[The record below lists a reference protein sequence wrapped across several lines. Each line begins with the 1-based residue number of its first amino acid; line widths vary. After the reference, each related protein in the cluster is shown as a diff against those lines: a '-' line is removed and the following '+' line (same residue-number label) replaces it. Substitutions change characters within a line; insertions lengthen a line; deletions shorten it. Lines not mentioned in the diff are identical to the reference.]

1 VAEFTEIIKALAEC
15 VGRDHLK
22 TEEDVL
28 SRYRVDGL
36 LPKAVAFPSNTD
48 QVSGLMKIAHNEGW
62 AVAPWGA
69 GTKISTGNPPQRL
82 DLVICTRRMNHM
94 RDVDVANLTLTVE
107 AGVRFRDIQA
117 RLATQEDRC
126 YLPLEDLMTE
136 SDEVVCSE
144 RSHSGCFFPL
154 DPPFSENATIGGV
167 MAANSS
173 GPKRLYYNLPRDL
186 VLGAKVVAADGSV
199 VGTGGKTVKNVSGYD
214 ISKFMLGTCG
224 SLGILC
230 EMTLRLLPL
239 PEAMATVVF
248 SFSDFESA
256 SGFVDAVLNTTMLPA
271 AVEVMNEAAFHAL
284 EGEDLPG
291 MSRGSFVVAAAL
303 EHFKPA
309 VERMKEKF
317 REIAKIHGATG
328 ERVIGEDHHAL
339 FWLKVGDIM
348 PVGAERDAEYV
359 TIKLNYPIA
368 AWKDLAE
375 AAMEGFT
382 KQGFNP
388 RLLVHSGSGICLIS
402 TDIGSDGGKVSG
414 IVKDLLASCR
424 REGGNL
430 VVQYAPTALKK
441 DLPIWGESGS
451 DFIVMKRLK
460 ERLDPKGTMCP
471 GRYVG
476 GL

>member
-1 VAEFTEIIKALAEC
+1 VAEFTEIINAMAEC

-28 SRYRVDGL
+28 SRYQVDGL

-48 QVSGLMKIAHNEGW
+48 QVSGLMKIAYNEGW
-62 AVAPWGA
+62 AVVPWGT
-69 GTKISTGNPPQRL
+69 GTKISTGNPPHRL
-82 DLVICTRRMNHM
+82 DLVICTKRMNHM

-107 AGVRFRDIQA
+107 AGVKFRDIQA

-126 YLPLEDLMTE
+126 YLPLEDLVTE
-136 SDEVVCSE
+136 SGDVICSE
-144 RSHSGCFFPL
+144 RTHSGCFFPL
-154 DPPFSENATIGGV
+154 DPPFSEDATIGGV
-167 MAANSS
+167 LAANSS

-186 VLGAKVVAADGSV
+186 ILGAKVVAPDGSV

-214 ISKFMLGTCG
+214 ISKFMLGSFG

-239 PEAMATVVF
+239 PESMATVVF
-248 SFSDFESA
+248 SFPDFESA
-256 SGFVDAVLNTTMLPA
+256 SGFADAVLGTTMLPA
-271 AVEVMNEAAFHAL
+271 AVEVMNEAAFNAL
-284 EGEDLPG
+284 DGEEVPG
-291 MSRGSFVVAAAL
+291 MDTERFVVAAAF

-309 VERMKEKF
+309 VERMKVEF
-317 REIAKIHGATG
+317 SEIAKAHGATG
-328 ERVIGEDHHAL
+328 ERVIEEDHHAL

-348 PVGAERDAEYV
+348 PVGSKSDAGYV

-368 AWKDLAE
+368 AWKDLVGTAL
-375 AAMEGFT
+375 EGFG
-382 KQGFNP
+382 KSGFTP
-388 RLLVHSGSGICLIS
+388 KLLVHSGSGICLIS
-402 TDIGSDGGKVSG
+402 TDTGSGGG
-414 IVKDLLASCR
+414 TLPGLVKDLLASCR

-430 VVQYAPTALKK
+430 VVQYAPTDLKK

-451 DFIVMKRLK
+451 DFVVMKRLK

>member
-1 VAEFTEIIKALAEC
+1 MAEFTEIINALAEC
-15 VGRDHLK
+15 VGREHLK

-28 SRYRVDGL
+28 SLYRVDGL
-36 LPKAVAFPSNTD
+36 LPKAVAFPHNTD
-48 QVSGLMKIAHNEGW
+48 QVSGLMKIACREGW
-62 AVAPWGA
+62 AVIPWGA
-69 GTKISTGNPPQRL
+69 GTKIATGNPPQRL
-82 DLVICTRRMNHM
+82 DLVISTKRMNHM

-126 YLPLEDLMTE
+126 YLPLEDLVTE
-136 SDEVVCSE
+136 SGEVICSE

-167 MAANSS
+167 MAADSS

-214 ISKFMLGTCG
+214 ISKLMLGTHG
-224 SLGILC
+224 SLGVVC

-239 PEAMATVVF
+239 PESMATVVF
-248 SFSDFESA
+248 SFADFESA
-256 SGFVDAVLNTTMLPA
+256 SAFADAVLNTTMLPA
-271 AVEVMNEAAFHAL
+271 AVEVMNAAAFNAL

-291 MSRGSFVVAAAL
+291 LREDGFAVAAAF
-303 EHFKPA
+303 EHFKTA
-309 VERMKEKF
+309 VDRMKEKF
-317 REIAKIHGATG
+317 SETAKAHGATG
-328 ERVIGEDHHAL
+328 ERLIGEDHHAL

-348 PVGAERDAEYV
+348 PVGAESDAGYV
-359 TIKLNYPIA
+359 SIKLNYPIA
-368 AWKDLAE
+368 AWKETVKTAL
-375 AAMEGFT
+375 EGFE
-382 KQGFNP
+382 KQGFSP
-388 RLLVHSGSGICLIS
+388 RLLVHSGSGVCLVS

-424 REGGNL
+424 RAGGNL
-430 VVQYAPTALKK
+430 VVQYAPTGLKK
-441 DLPIWGESGS
+441 DLPIWGEAGS
-451 DFIVMKRLK
+451 DFVVMKRLK